1 MAFWPEKQNFSD
13 ITINSL
19 WSLLAWIMWSILIIV
34 ITFLLS
40 NSLDIVS
47 TFKTASVW
55 IKTSSIFPLILSII
69 TLLWTTVTSFLTY
82 FILNMTAPEKY
93 KKNIVIFWQLAFFQI
108 LTYIFITPIYIY
120 TWVLSYD
127 NILIVYLFHILIIIF
142 WTSLILDILNNY
154 RYILIW
160 LYWSFIW
167 LFVSWVLT
175 VMIFTSFTWGYAK
188 LIILVALLP
197 IVNFTTNFF
206 KQLFEMLYYMYFKYT
221 SLDQLWD
228 IFYQIEL
235 EEKEKLRDE
244 EEKNSI

>member
-1 MAFWPEKQNFSD
+1 MSFWPKKQSLSD

-19 WSLLAWIMWSILIIV
+19 WSLLAWVIWSIIIV
-34 ITFLLS
+34 IITFWLS

-47 TFKTASVW
+47 TFQTASVW

-69 TLLWTTVTSFLTY
+69 TLLWTTITSFLTY

-93 KKNIVIFWQLAFFQI
+93 KKNIVIFWQLAFFQV
-108 LTYIFITPIYIY
+108 LTYVFITPVYIY
-120 TWVLSYD
+120 TWVLDYD
-127 NILIVYLFHILIIIF
+127 NIMIVYLFHILTIIF
-142 WTSLILDILNNY
+142 WTSIILDALNNY

-160 LYWSFIW
+160 LYGSFVW
-167 LFVSWVLT
+167 LFVSSIFT
-175 VMIFTSFTWGYAK
+175 VITYTSFTWGYAK

-197 IVNFTTNFF
+197 LINFTTNFF
-206 KQLFEMLYYMYFKYT
+206 KQLFEIIYYMYFKYT

-235 EEKEKLRDE
+235 EEKEKLREE
-244 EEKNSI
+244 EEKNTI

>member
-1 MAFWPEKQNFSD
+1 MAFWPEKQSFSD

-19 WSLLAWIMWSILIIV
+19 WSLLAWIMWSIIIIV
-34 ITFLLS
+34 ITFWLS

-47 TFKTASVW
+47 SFQSSSVW
-55 IKTSSIFPLILSII
+55 LKTSSIFPLMLSII

-108 LTYIFITPIYIY
+108 LTYVFITPIYIY

-127 NILIVYLFHILIIIF
+127 NILIVYLFHILTIMF

-167 LFVSWVLT
+167 LFVSSVFT
-175 VMIFTSFTWGYAK
+175 VIIFTSFTWGYAK

-206 KQLFEMLYYMYFKYT
+206 KQLFEILYYMYFKYT